1 MGGSSQMGAKSR
13 SFIVPIQHFL
23 SRKTNATVLLFVMA
37 VLAAIIA
44 NTPLAEGYSHLLAYP
59 VTLQVG
65 PFNIFSHNGETM
77 DLLTFANDVLMVLFF
92 LNVGLEIKRE
102 GLVGE
107 LSSFRKAMFPV
118 TAACG
123 GMLFPVLVYLTICH
137 TEPMSHGSAI
147 PMATD
152 IAFSLAVLS
161 LVKGVP
167 TSLKTFLTALAVAD
181 DLGGIIVIA
190 LFYSTGINL
199 AMLACGVGVIL
210 LLYVLGHYAGVRN
223 LWVYYLGLL
232 FVWLFFLSS
241 GVHTTIAGVLVA
253 FTVPA
258 KPRYDTKETAARVKS
273 LMALLRNEDDGKDS
287 EKGLLPGEHINIL
300 YSISNTTYHSVSP
313 MQRMEAQLT
322 PGVNWFILP
331 LFAFVNAGVRLSG
344 VGFEDLWG
352 VTSAVALGLM
362 IGKPLGIW
370 LFSRLYLWI
379 THTPMPIGM
388 HNKSLLGL
396 GFLGGFGFTVSLFIA
411 SLSFVG
417 DAAVLHLNEAKL
429 GIFIGS
435 IFSGIFGYL
444 FLRHYFKK
452 HHDIEEELAAKK
464 A

>member
-1 MGGSSQMGAKSR
+1 
-13 SFIVPIQHFL
+13 
-23 SRKTNATVLLFVMA
+23 
-37 VLAAIIA
+37 
-44 NTPLAEGYSHLLAYP
+44 
-59 VTLQVG
+59 
-65 PFNIFSHNGETM
+65 
-77 DLLTFANDVLMVLFF
+77 
-92 LNVGLEIKRE
+92 
-102 GLVGE
+102 
-107 LSSFRKAMFPV
+107 
-118 TAACG
+118 
-123 GMLFPVLVYLTICH
+123 
-137 TEPMSHGSAI
+137 
-147 PMATD
+147 
-152 IAFSLAVLS
+152 
-161 LVKGVP
+161 
-167 TSLKTFLTALAVAD
+167 
-181 DLGGIIVIA
+181 
-190 LFYSTGINL
+190 
-199 AMLACGVGVIL
+199 
-210 LLYVLGHYAGVRN
+210 
-223 LWVYYLGLL
+223 
-232 FVWLFFLSS
+232 
-241 GVHTTIAGVLVA
+241 
-253 FTVPA
+253 
-258 KPRYDTKETAARVKS
+258 
-273 LMALLRNEDDGKDS
+273 
-287 EKGLLPGEHINIL
+287 
-300 YSISNTTYHSVSP
+300 

-344 VGFEDLWG
+344 VGVEDLWG

-444 FLRHYFKK
+444 VLRHYFKK